1 MCALTHIRGKFS
13 EFLVLGQQAIIKNK
27 HFSQIQHLVG
37 VRRGKEKNKAVARDR
52 ECSAEPSRC
61 ARATLTRS
69 SRRSIS
75 GRCSKESVFSL
86 SKKLRAHASHP
97 SNPPCIY
104 QTRHASEQMT
114 NPVQVCNW
122 QGVGVACLPR
132 AQAWPAGLSCGWLR
146 SFTICVCCLTG
157 STKSR
162 FVLRVVAKFH
172 DLCLLLDGIH

>member
-1 MCALTHIRGKFS
+1 MHSNAHTREVFRI
-13 EFLVLGQQAIIKNK
+13 LGVGTAIITNK
-27 HFSQIQHLVG
+27 LFSQIQHLVG

-75 GRCSKESVFSL
+75 GCCSKESVFSL
-86 SKKLRAHASHP
+86 SKKLRAHGSHP

-114 NPVQVCNW
+114 NPVQVCSW
-122 QGVGVACLPR
+122 QGVGVACLRR
-132 AQAWPAGLSCGWLR
+132 ARGPQVCLAGGCE
-146 SFTICVCCLTG
+146 VH
-157 STKSR
+157 R
-162 FVLRVVAKFH
+162 FLNAVSWDPLRVYIIF
-172 DLCLLLDGIH
+172 DETF